1 MKRLIF
7 TVIAAVSFGAAVS
20 AREYASGSS
29 RASGPGTT
37 GAQAVIETVDQSQ
50 LALETI
56 EKLTPGADPAAPN
69 VKFTVRSVYAA
80 GEMMGD
86 SALKDITAWQVQILD
101 SSGKKVSF
109 LQGKAQP
116 MPPILSWSGLAENGE
131 PFPSGFY
138 TARLVWM
145 EHSNKV
151 YATQK
156 VSFNLFTQ
164 LKMPE
169 FAELKLDLRFIERF
183 TLI

>member
-7 TVIAAVSFGAAVS
+7 TVIAAAGFGAAVS
-20 AREYASGSS
+20 AMEYAPGLSG
-29 RASGPGTT
+29 ASGPGTP

-56 EKLTPGADPAAPN
+56 EKLTPGADPAAPS
-69 VKFTVRSVYAA
+69 VIFAVRSIDPA
-80 GEMMGD
+80 GGMADG
-86 SALKDITAWQVQILD
+86 SALNDMATWQVQILD

-109 LQGKAQP
+109 LQGKDQP
-116 MPPILSWSGLAENGE
+116 LPPTLSWSGLAENGE
-131 PFPSGFY
+131 PFPGGFY

-145 EHSNKV
+145 DHSKKV

-156 VSFNLFTQ
+156 ISFNLFAQ

-169 FAELKLDLRFIERF
+169 FAQMKLDLRFIERF
-183 TLI
+183 TLS